1 MVQIILQICSVYYA
15 FCNACSF
22 QDPDT
27 KDRLAPAKSLPVQL
41 SMVQPPSSKRKD
53 IIMNLSYFIIVQPNP
68 TKTMFRSKFLQFEST
83 TFFKEGRH
91 HRKVQVTA
99 THNNVDVD
107 SPQNALASTP
117 TVISGNGSPIACC
130 DDVDNEPVLAA
141 LQVQLHQKY

>member
-1 MVQIILQICSVYYA
+1 
-15 FCNACSF
+15 
-22 QDPDT
+22 
-27 KDRLAPAKSLPVQL
+27 
-41 SMVQPPSSKRKD
+41 
-53 IIMNLSYFIIVQPNP
+53 MNLANFIIVQPNP
-68 TKTMFRSKFLQFEST
+68 SMSMFRSNFQQFKST
-83 TFFKEGRH
+83 TFYKEGRY

-130 DDVDNEPVLAA
+130 DDEDNEPVLAA